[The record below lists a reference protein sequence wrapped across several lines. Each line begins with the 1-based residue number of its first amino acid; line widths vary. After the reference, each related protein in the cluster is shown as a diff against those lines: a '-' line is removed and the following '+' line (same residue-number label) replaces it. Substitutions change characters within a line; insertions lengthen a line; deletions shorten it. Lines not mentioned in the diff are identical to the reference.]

1 MGDAAAN
8 GTVQIQV
15 PCTFAASTLQM
26 QQLSSPA
33 GPVSPVY
40 HVIAHAHF
48 AVCKGLAS

>member
-26 QQLSSPA
+26 QQC
-33 GPVSPVY
+33 
-40 HVIAHAHF
+40 IM
-48 AVCKGLAS
+48 